1 MHRGVSSADNID
13 RAGVC
18 AIVKGLYVIQLTH
31 QDFSFNGKELTIWTA
46 VETATAIIAA
56 SIPILRV
63 FFKEKAKSYP
73 RSHTHTGTTS
83 VKLSRLNRSQ
93 TTTTVQAGGDKDFG
107 WVSLGEGADGSSQ
120 RGILGDEERGR
131 EDDAGVVIHGD
142 EGIKR
147 TDTVTVS
154 VAVESDARSGY
165 NARSFFDI
173 E

>member
-1 MHRGVSSADNID
+1 MRGGVRSADNLD

-63 FFKEKAKSYP
+63 FFKEKAKSYS

-83 VKLSRLNRSQ
+83 VKMSRLNRSQ
-93 TTTTVQAGGDKDFG
+93 ATTTVQAGGDKDFG

-120 RGILGDEERGR
+120 RGDEEHAVRR
-131 EDDAGVVIHGD
+131 NDTDAGVGIHGD

-147 TDTVTVS
+147 TDTVTVT
-154 VAVESDARSGY
+154 VESDARSDY
-165 NARSFFDI
+165 KARSFLDMD
-173 E
+173 